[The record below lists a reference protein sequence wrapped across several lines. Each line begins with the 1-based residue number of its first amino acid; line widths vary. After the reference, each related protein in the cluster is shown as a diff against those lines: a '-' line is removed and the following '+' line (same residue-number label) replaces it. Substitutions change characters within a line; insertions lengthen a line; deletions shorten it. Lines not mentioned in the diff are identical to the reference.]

1 MSSSGTWMTT
11 AWNRFGMLGQGRAH
25 EQAAV
30 GAALNAE
37 CGEEGVGPCPAGA
50 GGLGVWG
57 GPSEDERAG
66 LLGSHRRATPNPRQC
81 RDRRPWSAHTRAP
94 ASH

>member
-1 MSSSGTWMTT
+1 MADSFLTQVSDL
-11 AWNRFGMLGQGRAH
+11 ALRVRA
-25 EQAAV
+25 
-30 GAALNAE
+30 
-37 CGEEGVGPCPAGA
+37 PY
-50 GGLGVWG
+50 GVWG